1 MNLLPRSALGLGAGG
16 TTVSY
21 LCAQISLTV
30 LLSFFL
36 MGAIARLPFCKL
48 LL

>member
-1 MNLLPRSALGLGAGG
+1 MKLLPRSALGLGTGW
-16 TTVSY
+16 TTVPS
-21 LCAQISLTV
+21 LCMQITLTV

-36 MGAIARLPFCKL
+36 MGAIARFPFSKL